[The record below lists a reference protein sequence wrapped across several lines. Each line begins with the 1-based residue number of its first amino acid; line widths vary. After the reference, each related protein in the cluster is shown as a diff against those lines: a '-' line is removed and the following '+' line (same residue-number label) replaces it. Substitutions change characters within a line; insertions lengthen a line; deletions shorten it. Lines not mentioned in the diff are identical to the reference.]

1 MRTVPDTIRNEILNK
16 IYELA
21 DQEGYLTNNRVDN
34 AAFMGRLLSNP
45 DIGGTLDAFMPKEKV
60 RVYIKDSMLNRYAKD
75 RRSVTLEKLLC
86 VLAEVFQQPVS
97 LVDTNNDVSLC
108 NTESGFYIVVTIGS
122 YTKWETALKK
132 ILLYIGK
139 TSLINQDREFKK
151 IIVISTGGVPMPTG
165 EEEVLKRALSEVGVG
180 VLVL

>member
-1 MRTVPDTIRNEILNK
+1 MKRVPDTIRNEILDR

-21 DQEGYLTNNRVDN
+21 DREGYLTNNRVDN
-34 AAFMGRLLSNP
+34 AVFMERLLTNP
-45 DIGGTLDAFMPKEKV
+45 DIGGTLEAFMPKEKV

-75 RRSVTLEKLLC
+75 RRSITMEKLLN

-97 LVDTNNDVSLC
+97 LVNTDNDVSLC

-122 YTKWETALKK
+122 YTKWETALRK
-132 ILLYIGK
+132 ILLFIGK
-139 TSLINQDREFKK
+139 TNLINQGSELKK
-151 IIVISTGGVPMPTG
+151 IIVISTGGVPIPTG

-180 VLVL
+180 VLVI